1 MNCDNINNTIAYNI
15 RKYRKQNN
23 ISKEM
28 LSKLTKIPLNVL
40 NEIEDNTINR
50 EITIDEIYK
59 ISIILKTPVNK
70 LLETYDQ

>member
-1 MNCDNINNTIAYNI
+1 MNCNNINNTIAYNI

-40 NEIEDNTINR
+40 DEIEDNTINR

>member
-40 NEIEDNTINR
+40 DEKVQMETIR
-50 EITIDEIYK
+50 FTLFLIKCQTI
-59 ISIILKTPVNK
+59 
-70 LLETYDQ
+70 

>member
-1 MNCDNINNTIAYNI
+1 MNCNNINNTIAYNI

-70 LLETYDQ
+70 LLEIYDQ

>member
-1 MNCDNINNTIAYNI
+1 MNCDNINNTIADNI

-28 LSKLTKIPLNVL
+28 LSKFTKIPLNVL
-40 NEIEDNTINR
+40 NEIEDNAINR

>member
-1 MNCDNINNTIAYNI
+1 MNCNNINNTIAYNI

-40 NEIEDNTINR
+40 NEIEENTINR

>member
-1 MNCDNINNTIAYNI
+1 MNCNNINNTIAYNI

-50 EITIDEIYK
+50 EITIDEVYK

>member
-1 MNCDNINNTIAYNI
+1 MNCNNINNTIAYNI

-23 ISKEM
+23 LSKEM

-40 NEIEDNTINR
+40 NEIEDNAINR
-50 EITIDEIYK
+50 EITIDEVYK

>member
-28 LSKLTKIPLNVL
+28 LSKFTKIPLNVL

>member
-23 ISKEM
+23 VSKEM

>member
-1 MNCDNINNTIAYNI
+1 MNCNNINNTIAYNI

-23 ISKEM
+23 ISKKM

-40 NEIEDNTINR
+40 NEIEDNIINR

-70 LLETYDQ
+70 LLETYDK

>member
-40 NEIEDNTINR
+40 DEIEDNTINR

>member
-1 MNCDNINNTIAYNI
+1 MNCNNINNTIAYNI

-70 LLETYDQ
+70 LLENNDK

>member
-1 MNCDNINNTIAYNI
+1 MNCNNINNTIAYNI

-40 NEIEDNTINR
+40 NEIEDNIINR

-70 LLETYDQ
+70 LLETYDK

>member
-1 MNCDNINNTIAYNI
+1 MNCNNINNTIAYNI

-50 EITIDEIYK
+50 EITIYEIYK

>member
-1 MNCDNINNTIAYNI
+1 MNCNNINNTIAYNI
-15 RKYRKQNN
+15 RKYRKQNK

>member
-1 MNCDNINNTIAYNI
+1 MNCNNINNTIAYNI